1 MAAVNKGSLDVLVN
15 EMGFSR
21 VEASMALSECNGN
34 VEQAIEK
41 LVAGAYA
48 PPPYSEINQT
58 VSAASEKTSPTFVSP
73 DLINLDIEPMKQDLA
88 NKGIVFDSNP
98 PPYSQ
103 VSLQAEL
110 NAWEDKS
117 SADFFELGGM
127 YNRSGG
133 VSVGRCS
140 SCFDEIFEN
149 EKAGLT
155 NKAVKDGIRVSSHV
169 RVHSLALFLRRAGL
183 QKQDTFLKLAK
194 ECCSVPSRSATV
206 LFGADL
212 SFHRI
217 AINSIRRFH
226 RFSLQLFYKC

>member
-1 MAAVNKGSLDVLVN
+1 MAADNKGSLDVLVN
-15 EMGFSR
+15 ELGFSR

-34 VEQAIEK
+34 MEQAIEK
-41 LVAGAYA
+41 LIAGAYA

-58 VSAASEKTSPTFVSP
+58 ASASSEKQSSSPTFVSP
-73 DLINLDIEPMKQDLA
+73 DFINVDIEPMKQDLA
-88 NKGIVFDSNP
+88 NKGIVFDTNP

-169 RVHSLALFLRRAGL
+169 RVHMFLRRAGL
-183 QKQDTFLKLAK
+183 
-194 ECCSVPSRSATV
+194 
-206 LFGADL
+206 
-212 SFHRI
+212 
-217 AINSIRRFH
+217 
-226 RFSLQLFYKC
+226 